1 MIAELNLHEVEPGIT
16 VCVFTGRLTLG
27 NLMQSFQRTL
37 MQRIDEG
44 ARKLVIDV
52 TNLDFIDSAGIGMLL
67 TCQGHINAGDGAM
80 RVCGAQGSVART
92 FEIVH
97 MDRIVTLDPDVES
110 ACKNILV

>member
-1 MIAELNLHEVEPGIT
+1 MIAELNLHEVEPKIT
-16 VCVFTGRLTLG
+16 VGVFTGRLTLG

-44 ARKLVIDV
+44 ARKLVIDL

-97 MDRIVTLDPDVES
+97 MDRILVLDPDVETS
-110 ACKNILV
+110 CKNILG